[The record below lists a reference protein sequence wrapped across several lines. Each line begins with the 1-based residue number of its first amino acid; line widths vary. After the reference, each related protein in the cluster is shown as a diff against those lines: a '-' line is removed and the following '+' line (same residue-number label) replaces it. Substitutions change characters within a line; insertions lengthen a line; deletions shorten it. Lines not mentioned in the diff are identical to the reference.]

1 MERHYGMDWLRIG
14 AFGLLILYHVGM
26 VFVPWPFQVK
36 TAHPLVWAEIPMF
49 LTAPWR
55 LTLLFVVSGY
65 ASRALLAKAGGMG
78 AFLRSRS
85 ARLLPPF
92 LFGIAVIVPPQTW
105 VELST
110 QHGYA
115 APFLHFWAHDY
126 FRFGTLG
133 GIVMPTWNH
142 LWFVLYLWVYSAAL
156 AGGSLLVGGSRA
168 QALFDR
174 AFSGWRAVVIPALYF
189 VLLEAVLFHRTEDT
203 HDLIGDGV
211 AHLRY
216 VPAFL
221 IGFGLARSPTVLA
234 ALSRHWKTSA
244 AVATLCFATIAVLL
258 VAYPDFSFPDQ
269 PAVLWTYRVA
279 RRLETWTAIAAL
291 VGVAERF
298 WNRDHRWRATLAEAT
313 FPFYVI
319 HQTIIVVVEG
329 ALLPLRLGPAAEFG
343 ILVTATV
350 AGCWTFYAFGARI
363 AWLRPLIG
371 LKRAVPRGM
380 PRRTPGLEA
389 SATAA

>member
-65 ASRALLAKAGGMG
+65 ASRALLAKAGGTG

-258 VAYPDFSFPDQ
+258 VAYPRLLVPRPARCPVDLPGRAAARDVDRDRR
-269 PAVLWTYRVA
+269 PGRRGGAVLEPGPPLA
-279 RRLETWTAIAAL
+279 RDARGSDVPVL
-291 VGVAERF
+291 
-298 WNRDHRWRATLAEAT
+298 RDPPDDHCRRRGMRSCGCR
-313 FPFYVI
+313 I
-319 HQTIIVVVEG
+319 G
-329 ALLPLRLGPAAEFG
+329 AGGRICASWSPQRSPAAG
-343 ILVTATV
+343 RSTHSARGSH
-350 AGCWTFYAFGARI
+350 GCAR
-363 AWLRPLIG
+363 
-371 LKRAVPRGM
+371 
-380 PRRTPGLEA
+380 
-389 SATAA
+389 